1 MTGAVTGLFG
11 DKISL
16 GFIAATEEEVCQ
28 HLDRHLD
35 ELPSAYDRSRAIID
49 AMKADEAH
57 HQQDAISQGG
67 TEFPAAIKRA
77 MVLQAKVMT
86 ETTRWV

>member
-49 AMKADEAH
+49 AMKAD
-57 HQQDAISQGG
+57 
-67 TEFPAAIKRA
+67 
-77 MVLQAKVMT
+77 
-86 ETTRWV
+86 